1 MNVVE
6 GADEETEMSK
16 SRLIYKTLTWEGD
29 FEIFHNI
36 MCVCTVYHPFLS
48 STKKNDSS
56 TEYSLVFSTCYVATN
71 S

>member
-56 TEYSLVFSTCYVATN
+56 RVLYEY
-71 S
+71 